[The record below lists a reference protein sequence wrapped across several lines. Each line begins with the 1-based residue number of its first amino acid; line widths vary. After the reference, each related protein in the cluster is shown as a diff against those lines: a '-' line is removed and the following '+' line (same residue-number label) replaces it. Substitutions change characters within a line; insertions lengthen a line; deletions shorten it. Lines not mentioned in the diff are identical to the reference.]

1 MESAAG
7 SAAEDPAGA
16 EGDSGEGCDR
26 MDIDT
31 GEGTLGA
38 AVGTVDGTGSGV
50 RDGEYKEGLK
60 S

>member
-1 MESAAG
+1 MESAAA

-16 EGDSGEGCDR
+16 EEDSGEGCDR
-26 MDIDT
+26 LDIDT
-31 GEGTLGA
+31 GDGTLDA
-38 AVGTVDGTGSGV
+38 AVGADGGTGSGV